1 MAKSL
6 LRIIMSPVALLTGI
20 VVQLPVI
27 AQLQPRQKIDV
38 SKLGPQV
45 GERVPDFKLTDQVGK
60 AWTLQSIMG
69 PNGAMLVFVRSADW
83 CPYCK
88 TQLVDLQTG
97 VEELRRRGLGV
108 ATISY
113 DPPEVLAS
121 FAKQRGITYPMLSDV
136 GSLTIKKFGLLNPVP
151 EWALGPDMDDPA
163 VQAEVQKYVSVRQ
176 ASANMVG
183 MAFPGNFILDPHGR
197 VKSRSFED
205 SYIERNTV
213 SSLLIRLGAAEV
225 PVAATKISTSHLD
238 ITTYPSDSVVA
249 PGNRFAVILNIEP
262 HPKIHVY
269 APSAKGYR
277 VIKLAMEPN
286 PQIRV
291 LGIQYPESEIYFF
304 KPLNERVPVF
314 QKSFR
319 LVQELVLEGT
329 PQAQAAIRGKET
341 VTVKGSLEYQA
352 CDDKEC
358 FNPASVP
365 VSWTMNLRSLVLE
378 RPNRQ
383 Q

>member
-1 MAKSL
+1 
-6 LRIIMSPVALLTGI
+6 
-20 VVQLPVI
+20 
-27 AQLQPRQKIDV
+27 
-38 SKLGPQV
+38 
-45 GERVPDFKLTDQVGK
+45 
-60 AWTLQSIMG
+60 
-69 PNGAMLVFVRSADW
+69 
-83 CPYCK
+83 
-88 TQLVDLQTG
+88 
-97 VEELRRRGLGV
+97 
-108 ATISY
+108 
-113 DPPEVLAS
+113 
-121 FAKQRGITYPMLSDV
+121 MLSDV
-136 GSLTIKKFGLLNPVP
+136 GSSTIKKFGLLNPVP
-151 EWALGPDMDDPA
+151 EWALGPDKDDPA

-183 MAFPGNFILDPHGR
+183 MAFPGNFILDREGR
-197 VKSRSFED
+197 VQSRSFED

-213 SSLLIRLGAAEV
+213 SSLLIRLGAADA

-269 APSAKGYR
+269 APGAKGYR
-277 VIKLAMEPN
+277 VIKLVMEPN

-314 QKSFR
+314 QKPFR
-319 LVQELVLEGT
+319 LVQDLVLEGT
-329 PQAQAAIRGKET
+329 PQAQAAIRGKDT